1 MMMPSPVNHPQ
12 RQRKFEVG
20 HDAGPFVLLAL
31 RLVRPVV
38 DARAAVA
45 FIRIDIESLSAPINR
60 DAV

>member
-1 MMMPSPVNHPQ
+1 MTMPGRVNHPQ

-20 HDAGPFVLLAL
+20 HDAGPFAL

-38 DARAAVA
+38 DAGAAVE